1 MALST
6 SVPQMKTLLTSCLAV
21 ATLSLS
27 ASFAYANP
35 ALDNTRKNI
44 EPLLGGV
51 PVEAIN
57 KSNFAGLY
65 EVVTPQG
72 IIYTDDKGS
81 FVIFNGTVV
90 DSQTKENLTQKRIDQ
105 LGAFKFTDLP
115 LKDAIKTVYGNG
127 KRVIATFE
135 DPNCGYCK
143 KLHSELGQLNN
154 VTVYT
159 FLYPILSPDSTAKSK
174 AIWCSANKT
183 KAWNDFMAL
192 GKEPVAKSDCATPI
206 ERNKAL
212 AQKLRVNGTPGI
224 FFASNKRVPGYAP
237 AAEIEKMLVSSK

>member
-6 SVPQMKTLLTSCLAV
+6 SVPEMKTTLTSCLAA

-35 ALDNTRKNI
+35 VLDNTRKNI

-51 PVEAIN
+51 PIEAIN
-57 KSNFAGLY
+57 KSNFAGLF

-72 IIYTDDKGS
+72 IIYTDEKGS

-90 DSQTKENLTQKRIDQ
+90 DSQTKENLTQKRIEQ
-105 LGAFKFTDLP
+105 LGAFKFSDLP

-159 FLYPILSPDSTAKSK
+159 FLLPILSPDSTAKSK

-192 GKEPVAKSDCATPI
+192 GKEPVAKSDCDTPI

-224 FFASNKRVPGYAP
+224 FFASNKRIAGYAP
-237 AAEIEKMLVSSK
+237 TAEIEKMLVSSK